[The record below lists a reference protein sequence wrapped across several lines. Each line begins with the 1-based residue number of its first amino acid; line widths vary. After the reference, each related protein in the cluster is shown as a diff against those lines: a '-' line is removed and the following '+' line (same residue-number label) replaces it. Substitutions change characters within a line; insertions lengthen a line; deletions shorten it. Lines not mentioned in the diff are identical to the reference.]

1 MTHRPLLATVPA
13 TGPVPAPDTGPSAHA
28 QGTPPE
34 PLASDP
40 SLGPQAQK
48 LTAPARP
55 MSDAAPARSL
65 FSAPN
70 PAAATAGWQAF
81 AEQILDRL
89 AEPTHAL
96 WVFDEAQNAAED
108 EEDNDDTDDERDDPD
123 ADDLPEPETEVD
135 AGDKHDSRDTDG
147 AVAGSPLDRHDG
159 TPEKA
164 ATDLDPVGAK
174 DRASNTPAEAK
185 DDEPDW
191 DHPED
196 HSPLEDPLDWLDP
209 EQIPG
214 LSTLPIPPIPPRRNP
229 REGLIPRMLP
239 AISVLRLAKTFGSL
253 ESLRDRLLAR
263 GAITVIATGEA
274 ALDRTIEGV
283 VSAILSDRPR
293 SAPALFIDMIADVL
307 EHGSTQKGSFPG
319 LREPLQTALLRGRS
333 VALVAADAFD
343 LPKPVAGL
351 APEIIPLAPL
361 DRQILLHALRLTRPD
376 IPDLGP
382 DDLPEDASLAG
393 LSLASLALAFRSPD
407 GPSLARRL
415 AQALETSPAGPKPGP
430 GLQDFP
436 LPQPVR
442 DAVDQL
448 RADLEDWQQGRLP
461 WKDVTRGFLL
471 YGPPGSGKTELAR
484 LIAQDAGISFHASSL
499 AKLQA
504 SGSRGSEVIREL
516 RALFAEAAKTAP
528 SIIFLDEL
536 DAWGDRARP
545 QDHNSSWTD
554 LVVAGLLECLDGFD
568 AMEGLLTIAATNYPN
583 KIDAALRRPGRFDRL
598 LKLGHPDPDQIPQ
611 AIRWHLQTDLPE
623 ADLTPLALQCI
634 GMSGADIAR
643 LVRSARALARR
654 QREPL
659 ALRHLEASLAETR
672 PPLDEALRW
681 RVAVHEAGH
690 AIASHA
696 TGLGT
701 PQRIAIHAAGG
712 YVETPNIS
720 TSPMKAEMDAALI
733 TLMSGRAAE
742 RLFLGEVSAGAGG
755 AEDSDLAKAT
765 DLATAMEKWR
775 RRWDSNPRYALTH
788 AGFQDRCL
796 KPLGH
801 SSGPARP
808 RTPAAI
814 LKDAAQRSARALRDP
829 HR

>member
-1 MTHRPLLATVPA
+1 
-13 TGPVPAPDTGPSAHA
+13 
-28 QGTPPE
+28 
-34 PLASDP
+34 
-40 SLGPQAQK
+40 
-48 LTAPARP
+48 

-65 FSAPN
+65 SSAPD
-70 PAAATAGWQAF
+70 PATATAGWQAY
-81 AEQILDRL
+81 AEQIFDRL
-89 AEPTHAL
+89 AEPTHAF
-96 WVFDEAQNAAED
+96 WAFDEAQNAPED
-108 EEDNDDTDDERDDPD
+108 EEDNDDMDDEQDDPA
-123 ADDLPEPETEVD
+123 ADDLPDREKEGD
-135 AGDKHDSRDTDG
+135 AGDTHDSQDG
-147 AVAGSPLDRHDG
+147 DGGAAGRPLDRPAGAPERATTGLEQARPEDG
-159 TPEKA
+159 
-164 ATDLDPVGAK
+164 AT
-174 DRASNTPAEAK
+174 NTPAESS

-191 DHPED
+191 DHPENT
-196 HSPLEDPLDWLDP
+196 SAPEDPLDWLDP

-214 LSTLPIPPIPPRRNP
+214 LSTLPIPPRCNP

-239 AISVLRLAKTFGSL
+239 ALSVLRLAKTFGSL

-293 SAPALFIDMIADVL
+293 SAPALFIDMMADVL
-307 EHGSTQKGSFPG
+307 EHGSSQKGSFPG

-333 VALVAADAFD
+333 VALVAAEALD

-361 DRQILLHALRLTRPD
+361 DRQILLHALRLIRPD
-376 IPDLGP
+376 IPELGP
-382 DDLPEDASLAG
+382 DDLPEDAALAE
-393 LSLASLALAFRSPD
+393 LPLASLALAFRSPD

-415 AQALETSPAGPKPGP
+415 AQALKTSPAGPKPGP
-430 GLQDFP
+430 GLHDFP

-461 WKDVTRGFLL
+461 WEDVTRGFLL

-484 LIAQDAGISFHASSL
+484 LIEQDAGVSFHASSL

-536 DAWGDRARP
+536 DAWGDRARAH
-545 QDHNSSWTD
+545 DHNSSWTD
-554 LVVAGLLECLDGFD
+554 MVVGGLLECLDGFD
-568 AMEGLLTIAATNYPN
+568 SMEGVLTIAATNYPH
-583 KIDAALRRPGRFDRL
+583 KIDAALRRPGRFDQL
-598 LKLGHPDPDQIPQ
+598 LTLGHPDPDQLPA
-611 AIRWHLQTDLPE
+611 AIRWHLGRDLPD
-623 ADLTPLALQCI
+623 ADLTPLARLCI

-643 LVRSARALARR
+643 LVRGARALARR

-672 PPLDEALRW
+672 PPLDDALHW

-720 TSPMKAEMDAALI
+720 TSPTKAEMDAALI

-765 DLATAMEKWR
+765 DLATAMEITFGLTEQLIWR
-775 RRWDSNPRYALTH
+775 AAPKDV
-788 AGFQDRCL
+788 DRVL
-796 KPLGH
+796 RADADL
-801 SSGPARP
+801 
-808 RTPAAI
+808 RTRVESR
-814 LKDAAQRSARALRDP
+814 LKDAEQRAMTLLDSRKEGLERLARELAGDGMLDGDRLRDLLSSEGTTCVRRATVSVCP
-829 HR
+829 SDPNSAISP

>member
-1 MTHRPLLATVPA
+1 
-13 TGPVPAPDTGPSAHA
+13 
-28 QGTPPE
+28 
-34 PLASDP
+34 
-40 SLGPQAQK
+40 
-48 LTAPARP
+48 
-55 MSDAAPARSL
+55 MSDAAPARPLS
-65 FSAPN
+65 SAPDL
-70 PAAATAGWQAF
+70 ADATAGWQAF
-81 AEQILDRL
+81 AEQIFDRL
-89 AEPTHAL
+89 AEPTHAF
-96 WVFDEAQNAAED
+96 WAFEEAQNAAED
-108 EEDNDDTDDERDDPD
+108 EEDNDDTDNDGDDLE
-123 ADDLPEPETEVD
+123 ADDLPDPETEVD

-147 AVAGSPLDRHDG
+147 AVAGCPLDHPAG
-159 TPEKA
+159 APEKA
-164 ATDLDPVGAK
+164 PTGLEQCGTDNDATG
-174 DRASNTPAEAK
+174 TPAEAP
-185 DDEPDW
+185 DDDPDW
-191 DHPED
+191 DHPTD
-196 HSPLEDPLDWLDP
+196 NSPPEDPLAWLDP

-214 LSTLPIPPIPPRRNP
+214 LSTLPIPPIPPHRNP
-229 REGLIPRMLP
+229 REGLIPRLLP
-239 AISVLRLAKTFGSL
+239 ALSVLRLGKTFGSL

-274 ALDRTIEGV
+274 ALDRSIEGV
-283 VSAILSDRPR
+283 LSAILSDRPR
-293 SAPALFIDMIADVL
+293 SAPALFVDMIADVL
-307 EHGSTQKGSFPG
+307 EHGSSQKGSFPG

-333 VALVAADAFD
+333 VALVAAEAFD

-351 APEIIPLAPL
+351 VPEIIPLAPL
-361 DRQILLHALRLTRPD
+361 DRQILLHALRLIRPD
-376 IPDLGP
+376 ILDLGP
-382 DDLPEDASLAG
+382 YDLPEDATLAG

-415 AQALETSPAGPKPGP
+415 EQAPETSPAGPKPGP
-430 GLQDFP
+430 GLHDFP

-448 RADLEDWQQGRLP
+448 LADLEDWQQGRLP

-499 AKLQA
+499 AKLQS

-598 LKLGHPDPDQIPQ
+598 LTLAHPDPDQLP
-611 AIRWHLQTDLPE
+611 AALRWHLGGALAE

-643 LVRSARALARR
+643 LVRGARALARR

-659 ALRHLEASLAETR
+659 ALRHFEASLAETR

-681 RVAVHEAGH
+681 RIAVHEAGH
-690 AIASHA
+690 AIAAHA
-696 TGLGT
+696 TGHGT
-701 PQRIAIHAAGG
+701 PRRIAIHAAGG
-712 YVETPNIS
+712 FAETPRVA
-720 TSPMKAEMDAALI
+720 TSATRAEFEAVLI
-733 TLMSGRAAE
+733 TLLAGRAAE
-742 RLFLGEVSAGAGG
+742 KVVLGEVSAGAGG
-755 AEDSDLAKAT
+755 PEDSDLAKAT
-765 DLATAMEKWR
+765 ELATALEVSFCLADGLVWR
-775 RRWDSNPRYALTH
+775 GPPDQATQL
-788 AGFQDRCL
+788 L
-796 KPLGH
+796 KSDADLRGRVEERLRNAEAQASRILEQSKGGLG
-801 SSGPARP
+801 SLARTLDENSLLENEELA
-808 RTPAAI
+808 RHLEEACKTS
-814 LKDAAQRSARALRDP
+814 RS
-829 HR
+829 